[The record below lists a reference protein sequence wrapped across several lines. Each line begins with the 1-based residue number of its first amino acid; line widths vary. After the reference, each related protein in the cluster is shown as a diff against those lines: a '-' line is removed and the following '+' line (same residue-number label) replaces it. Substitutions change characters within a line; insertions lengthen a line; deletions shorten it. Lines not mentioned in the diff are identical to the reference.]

1 MIKYNLD
8 LLNENDLSNSFFC
21 VDKDDPTIGFQFDA
35 TQIYGPLYPEG
46 CSTRPEHTGFILASH
61 LARYL
66 RQQLEEKKR
75 YTATVG
81 IASNKVLSK
90 LVGNLNKPQN
100 QTTLL
105 PVQMN
110 DISSITAFMD
120 NHDIGKVPG
129 IGFKL
134 SQKIRQLVLGRDPE
148 FDAGL
153 IYGGTKEH
161 VSVKTV
167 RTFPGMDPQL
177 LEQTLSGPGSQKGI
191 GGKIWDLLNG
201 IDDSEVAVVKRVPTQ
216 ISQEDSYMKYL
227 RTFEAV
233 KHQLRLLAKRLIERM
248 RLDLTEDG
256 FEPES
261 GALRWLAHPRTLRL
275 STRPRPGLNHDGT
288 RPRTFYRISRSAPM
302 PMFVF
307 NLSDSAE
314 SLADK
319 LVEELLIPMF
329 RKLHPE
335 KIGWNLSLINVAA
348 TNMAETGGETKDSK
362 GRDIGRMFKTQDDV
376 LKDFKVTEQ
385 DEMTQ
390 DEDEDDCQAVVGN
403 GWLSDDE
410 ESNSLETCSICG
422 LQLPSFAFDA
432 HYRYHERG

>member
-1 MIKYNLD
+1 MITYNLD

-21 VDKDDPTIGFQFDA
+21 VDIDDPTIGFRFDA
-35 TQIYGPLYPEG
+35 TQMYGPVYPKG
-46 CSTRPEHTGFILASH
+46 SPIGPEHTSLILASH

-66 RQQLEEKKR
+66 RQQLEGTKR

-105 PVQMN
+105 QVQM
-110 DISSITAFMD
+110 DDTTSVLDFMD
-120 NHDIGKVPG
+120 SHDIGKVPG

-134 SQKIRQLVLGRDPE
+134 SQKIRQLVLGRDPV

-153 IYGGTKEH
+153 VYGGTKEH

-167 RTFPGMDPQL
+167 RTFPGMGPQL
-177 LEQTLSGPGSQKGI
+177 LEETLSGPGSQKGI
-191 GGKIWDLLNG
+191 GGKIWDLVHG
-201 IDDSEVAVVKRVPTQ
+201 IDDGEVAVVKRIPTQ

-248 RLDLTEDG
+248 RLDLTEDDLG
-256 FEPES
+256 PD

-275 STRPRPGLNHDGT
+275 STRPRPGLNQDGT
-288 RPRTFYRISRSAPM
+288 RPRTFHRISRSAPM
-302 PMFVF
+302 PMFIF
-307 NLSDSAE
+307 NLVGNSE

-319 LVEELLIPMF
+319 LVEEILIPMF

-362 GRDIGRMFKTQDDV
+362 GRNIGRMFKTQDEV
-376 LKDFKVTEQ
+376 LKDFKVTEE

-390 DEDEDDCQAVVGN
+390 NEGEDDCEAAVRN
-403 GWLSDDE
+403 DWISDDE
-410 ESNSLETCSICG
+410 DSDSLETCSICHI
-422 LQLPSFAFDA
+422 QLPPFAFDA
-432 HYRYHERG
+432 HYRYHEPG